1 MTTHSFVQYDVLK
14 NIFHFQRT
22 LTPGLID
29 NINENK
35 NDLTY
40 VKNLLKNDQKSELKL
55 LSPLV
60 SKKLLSFLENTTEIN
75 LNNSK
80 TIILDIEIIDDIRIG
95 NINIISKNLDNSKTY
110 VNTTTILPLK
120 IIDLLH
126 PPTKYPTMAK
136 CQDCLGFYFDE
147 DHDYNFTGNISG
159 YSSGERNGQKKY
171 NFDLPNYSINP
182 PTTTNYTIFW
192 KPGVTYTGTDYY
204 NNPININ
211 NQHKWVAIP
220 TTTYNIYNAS
230 PTSVPF
236 STFLSTSSFFH
247 SSSMLVA
254 SCSYHDA
261 SPLTAPLWNW
271 YGHTGVFYLQA
282 QGLAQQ
288 ELYNQGLGCKTF
300 TPNPGDSETKFNCDK
315 ILGCIV
321 AAPGGNFQY
330 NTFEEC
336 EAGCKFVKCVNGDC
350 IQLTGSSAG
359 PDVYATIEECL
370 PKCGTSWNCTDG
382 GCIPISGSSGQY
394 ASQAECEYNCVVSY
408 RCIEGFGCVPVQG
421 PGGTYPTFA
430 ACDAVCQTSWNC
442 TDGGCIPISGSSGQ
456 YTSEYECNFF
466 CQSWDCDTIE
476 GCIPALGSSGEYL
489 TFLECEDKCPIS
501 QSIAYQCEGG
511 DCYPIP
517 SGSASGS
524 NVFNTLIACET
535 SCSNTTYQ
543 CIHGDCY
550 PTPFPPIPGLPVY
563 PTLIACEATCSVYPT
578 YIYQCVNGDCFP
590 IQSGS
595 VATGSFYNTLIECQ
609 VSCSASIVYQC
620 IEGNCYTIPSG
631 SASGSNV
638 FNTLIACEAS
648 CSVPSFEWICS
659 SNTCIQFPSGS
670 TNPAA
675 NTIFATE
682 AECVAQCKYKPPS
695 TCSFCKPLL
704 NQIINPTFTGLYNW
718 IYQDTQYSQW
728 GGEVEWF
735 DSVDQGAAIQL
746 WPTDLSYFI
755 SQPNT
760 FQISCSYTVCIE
772 TNFVSSGFD
781 PGLYITIPN
790 GPNETFTF
798 NLTPNSTQPL
808 TFDINAVTTD
818 LTIVVNTML
827 ETSGQILYIPKVC
840 VTLMGCPEIPGE
852 DCVIEGEIFSYVSE
866 SYDCLCPTIN
876 GVIATSNVDGNCIY
890 GSGLTVKKQISSLN
904 PIPLST
910 DFEPTQIYGRY
921 NRYFPVLYY
930 NYNST
935 TGLPTSSIGTGSKQN
950 PQRPSPLFGDP
961 RVINSRF
968 TFDFI
973 TASFWRKGNFD
984 PTFGGQNNSN
994 TSPNPPPFNR
1004 GFGWS
1009 LMRTPDLTNYNNP
1022 GPPIGL
1028 NPPDAWYGG
1037 GAFIEITSSKTYYVA
1052 LIADDSFRF
1061 KISGSGVNLTIQPP
1075 AVVLTGNSANY
1086 GLNQTVLPSVKYSP
1100 TTASTYSS
1108 TSGLNFG
1115 ANSWYGNPYISQ
1127 SNTEEYPYLCNNES
1141 IPPGGNSL
1149 ENNFFP
1155 PLLTTNFNPNLIHD
1169 LNSGT
1174 GGFPGSYQGNASM
1187 NMIHIYPV
1195 SLTPGCYRIELAG
1208 RLVYNHH
1215 YVDALYNTSFGGVI
1229 LDMTLNELLNASHP
1243 NDLNI
1248 IWNSKTNLLN
1258 NLSAEGAEETYAAC
1272 PSGYTEL
1279 GPDECD
1285 QCLFTSGSLSI
1296 PCGDCIEC
1304 KNGFLY
1310 TGHVVDKG
1318 GPSLKG
1324 RGPGGIVNTSSIVT
1338 IGDWNIPGESEWNS
1352 LVTYLNGFIP
1362 SQNAGT
1368 GALNTISGGKMKD
1381 YTRDLIATCWKNP
1394 NIGAQT
1400 DANISGWAGV
1410 PGGKI
1415 TPNTTTGGVF
1425 DEFTETGYWWS
1436 ANSFTTPPVANANL
1450 MAIRYLKYNSPDVY
1464 RDYFNKNLGCSIRLV
1479 RPSLPGEG
1487 NGSYVPNTYQGNNG
1501 KLYNGI
1507 VINNQVWITEN
1518 LAETKYNNNTPI
1530 QNVLSNNWS
1539 NLSYSSSKYASY
1551 GDNLFNVTTLTGN
1564 LDPLTGECLSFPSYY
1579 VFKKCGSNNT
1589 FLAQPVSGSTTF
1601 VSGSVLKDSNFNCW
1615 EFFEISDGLPLYPYT
1630 YSPTNYFSGSN
1641 YVYNNCNTCSEIHTI
1656 YTKFQTKNC

>member
-80 TIILDIEIIDDIRIG
+80 TIILDIEIIDNIRIG

-171 NFDLPNYSINP
+171 NFDLPNYSVNP
-182 PTTTNYTIFW
+182 STTTNYTIFW

-220 TTTYNIYNAS
+220 TTTYNNYIIAS
-230 PTSVPF
+230 PSVPF

-300 TPNPGDSETKFNCDK
+300 IPNPGDSETKFNCDK

-489 TFLECEDKCPIS
+489 TFLECDDKCPIS
-501 QSIAYQCEGG
+501 QSIAYQCVGG

-550 PTPFPPIPGLPVY
+550 PTPSPPIPGLPVY

-595 VATGSFYNTLIECQ
+595 VATGSFYNTLIECR

-682 AECVAQCKYKPPS
+682 AECVAQCGYIPPS
-695 TCSFCKPLL
+695 TCSFCNPLT
-704 NQIINPTFTGLYNW
+704 NEITNPTFSGLSNW
-718 IYQDTQYSQW
+718 VYQDTQYSQW
-728 GGEVEWF
+728 GGVVEWF
-735 DSVDQGAAIQL
+735 DSVDQGASIQL
-746 WPTDLSYFI
+746 YPTDLGYFI
-755 SQPNT
+755 SQPNV
-760 FQISCSYTVCIE
+760 FQISCSYSVCID
-772 TNFVSSGFD
+772 TTFLQTSND

-798 NLTPNSTQPL
+798 NINPNNSQALQFNITA
-808 TFDINAVTTD
+808 NTTD

-827 ETSGQILYIPKVC
+827 ETDGQLLYISKVC
-840 VTLMGCPEIPGE
+840 ATKIGCPEFPYE
-852 DCVIEGEIFSYVSE
+852 DCVIEGEIFSYVSA
-866 SYDCLCPTIN
+866 SYDCLCPMIN
-876 GVIATSNVDGNCIY
+876 GVIATPDGDGNCIY
-890 GSGLTVKKQISSLN
+890 GSGLTVNKIISSLN
-904 PIPLST
+904 TLPLTT
-910 DFEPTQIYGRY
+910 DWDKIKLTHRY

-935 TGLPTSSIGTGSKQN
+935 TGLPTSSIGTGSKLN
-950 PQRPSPLFGDP
+950 PQNPSPLFGDP

-984 PTFGGQNNSN
+984 TWSNFG
-994 TSPNPPPFNR
+994 PNPPPYNR
-1004 GFGWS
+1004 GYGWS
-1009 LMRTPDLTNYNNP
+1009 MMRTPNLSNYDTDGLPSWGNN
-1022 GPPIGL
+1022 
-1028 NPPDAWYGG
+1028 DVWYGG
-1037 GAFIEITSSKTYYVA
+1037 GAFIEVTSSKTYYVA
-1052 LIADDSFRF
+1052 LIADSDFRF

-1075 AVVLTGNSANY
+1075 AVVLTGDSAMY

-1100 TTASTYSS
+1100 TTASTLSS

-1127 SNTEEYPYLCNNES
+1127 SNAEEYPYLCNNES
-1141 IPPGGNSL
+1141 IPPGGTLN
-1149 ENNFFP
+1149 ENEYFL
-1155 PLLTTNFNPNLIHD
+1155 PLLTTNFSPNFD
-1169 LNSGT
+1169 SGT
-1174 GGFPGSYQGNASM
+1174 GGNGGIAGVQGNASM
-1187 NMIHIYPV
+1187 NMVHIYPV
-1195 SLTPGCYRIELAG
+1195 SLTPGCYRIELAAKYAYILNYMNG
-1208 RLVYNHH
+1208 IS
-1215 YVDALYNTSFGGVI
+1215 NTAFGGLI

-1248 IWNSKTNLLN
+1248 IWNSKTDLLN
-1258 NLSAEGAEETYAAC
+1258 NLSVEGEEETYAAC
-1272 PSGYTEL
+1272 PPGYVEL
-1279 GPDECD
+1279 GPDDCD
-1285 QCLFTSGSLSI
+1285 KCGVSGSLFI
-1296 PCGDCIEC
+1296 PCGDCVEC

-1310 TGHVVDKG
+1310 TGHAVDKG

-1362 SQNAGT
+1362 SQNTGT

-1436 ANSFTTPPVANANL
+1436 ANSFTAPPVANANL
-1450 MAIRYLKYNSPDVY
+1450 MAVRYLKYNSPDVY

-1507 VINNQVWITEN
+1507 VINDQVWITEN
-1518 LAETKYNNNTPI
+1518 LAETKYNNNTTI

-1539 NLSYSSSKYASY
+1539 DLNYSSSKYASY
-1551 GDNLFNVTTLTGN
+1551 DDILSNVTTLNGN
-1564 LDPLTGECLSFPSYY
+1564 INSLTGECLSFPSYY
-1579 VFKKCGSNNT
+1579 VFKKCGSDNT

-1601 VSGSVLKDSNFNCW
+1601 VSGSVLKDSNFDCW
-1615 EFFEISDGLPLYPYT
+1615 GFFEISDGLPLYPHT
-1630 YSPTNYFSGSN
+1630 YSPTNYFTGSN
-1641 YVYNNCNTCSEIHTI
+1641 YVYNSCNACNAIHTI